1 MFTYDIV
8 KSHMEATLASLPA
21 SSSWEVDVNQT
32 EFRSLF
38 VIALDPVI
46 EHTIE
51 LLPMLDRTN
60 DCNRLHQLEDSLLDR
75 SLKAIAR
82 MIERPPVLDRTHV
95 CAQAHMG
102 LILIFCVLVIN
113 YDFISLF

>member
-21 SSSWEVDVNQT
+21 SSSWEVDANQT

-51 LLPMLDRTN
+51 RPLVLDHTN
-60 DCNRLHQLEDSLLDR
+60 DCNRLH
-75 SLKAIAR
+75 
-82 MIERPPVLDRTHV
+82 
-95 CAQAHMG
+95 
-102 LILIFCVLVIN
+102 
-113 YDFISLF
+113 